1 MRRKK
6 FTYKLG
12 YILKYILKLVV
23 KFCPTKKTPNE
34 MNLNKVYNKLIGIA
48 VLLVIG
54 FYFSK
59 KKKKVSDFTCHNTIA
74 SELGIDR
81 KKAMWIEFY
90 NL

>member
-1 MRRKK
+1 
-6 FTYKLG
+6 
-12 YILKYILKLVV
+12 
-23 KFCPTKKTPNE
+23 

-59 KKKKVSDFTCHNTIA
+59 KKKVYRFHVSQVHNMSQVHNTMA
-74 SELGIDR
+74 SELWIDR

-90 NL
+90 SL